1 MLSITQ
7 YIDSL
12 IAPMSFYLKLL
23 IYTLIVALIV
33 VVALKKKMLTI
44 DGTITAAA
52 LGYGFLYLGGISAF
66 CMLLFFFLTAS
77 ILSKVIGGHNTIEE
91 KGSIR
96 DTFQVL
102 ANGLPAFMFLFFSVV
117 TDNKI
122 MFLTGFAAALA
133 EAEADTFAGD
143 IGILSHKDPVSII
156 TFTKVPKGLSG
167 GVTVLGLCG
176 SLLGAVLVATL
187 FVGTYYLSLSMFLI
201 IVFSGFVGAI
211 FDSLL
216 GASIQ
221 VHYRD
226 DEGKLTEHKYDKEG
240 KENKR
245 ARGVPFI
252 NNDVVN
258 LLSGLFASS
267 IAALLAYFIS
277 SYLPLCS

>member
-12 IAPMSFYLKLL
+12 IEPLNFYLRFF

-33 VVALKKKMLTI
+33 VIALKKKLLTM
-44 DGTITAAA
+44 DGTLTAAA
-52 LGYGFLYLGGISAF
+52 LGYGFLYLGGVSAF
-66 CMLLFFFLTAS
+66 FMLLFFFLTAS

-91 KGSIR
+91 KGSVR
-96 DTFQVL
+96 DTFQVI
-102 ANGLPAFMFLFFSVV
+102 ANGLPAFMFLLFSSL
-117 TDNKI
+117 TGNRI

-133 EAEADTFAGD
+133 EAESDTFAGD
-143 IGILSHKDPVSII
+143 IGMLSHKDPVSII

-167 GVTVLGLCG
+167 GVTLLGLMG
-176 SLLGAVLVATL
+176 SLLGSMLVATL
-187 FVGTYYLSLSMFLI
+187 FIGTYYLSLSMFLI
-201 IVFSGFVGAI
+201 IVFSSFIGAL

-226 DEGKLTEHKYDKEG
+226 SKGKLTEHRYDKDG
-240 KENKR
+240 NENER
-245 ARGVPFI
+245 VRGIPFI

-258 LLSGLFASS
+258 LLSGLFSAS
-267 IAALLAYFIS
+267 IASLLAYFI
-277 SYLPLCS
+277 

>member
-7 YIDSL
+7 YIDSF
-12 IAPMSFYLKLL
+12 IDPMSFYLKLL

-33 VVALKKKMLTI
+33 VVALKKKLLTI
-44 DGTITAAA
+44 DGTITASA

-91 KGSIR
+91 KGSVR
-96 DTFQVL
+96 DTFQVI
-102 ANGLPAFMFLFFSVV
+102 ANGLPALMFLFFSAV
-117 TDNKI
+117 TDNRI

-143 IGILSHKDPVSII
+143 IGILSHNDPVSII
-156 TFTKVPKGLSG
+156 TFTRVPKGLSG
-167 GVTVLGLCG
+167 GVTLLGLMG
-176 SLLGAVLVATL
+176 SILGAVLVATL
-187 FVGTYYLSLSMFLI
+187 FIGTYYLSLVMFLI
-201 IVFSGFVGAI
+201 IVFSGFIGAL
-211 FDSLL
+211 FDSFL

-226 DEGKLTEHKYDKEG
+226 AEGKLTEHKYDKDG
-240 KENKR
+240 KKNER
-245 ARGVPFI
+245 ARGIPFI

-267 IAALLAYFIS
+267 VASLLAYFIA
-277 SYLPLCS
+277 

>member
-7 YIDSL
+7 YLDSL
-12 IAPMSFYLKLL
+12 MEPMNFYLKLL
-23 IYTLIVALIV
+23 IYTLVVALIV
-33 VVALKKKMLTI
+33 IVALKKRLLTV

-77 ILSKVIGGHNTIEE
+77 ILSKVIGGHNTLEE
-91 KGSIR
+91 KGSVR

-102 ANGLPAFMFLFFSVV
+102 ANGLPAFICLFFSVV
-117 TDNKI
+117 TDNKA
-122 MFLTGFAAALA
+122 MFLIGFAAALA

-167 GVTVLGLCG
+167 GVTLLGLCG
-176 SLLGAVLVATL
+176 AMLGAILVATL
-187 FVGTYYLSLSMFLI
+187 FVGTYYLSLSMFSI
-201 IVFSGFVGAI
+201 IVFSGFIGAL
-211 FDSLL
+211 FDSFL
-216 GASIQ
+216 GAAIQ

-226 DEGKLTEHKYDKEG
+226 ESGKLTECKYDKDG
-240 KENKR
+240 KLNKR
-245 ARGVPFI
+245 VRGIPFI

-267 IAALLAYFIS
+267 IAALLALFIS
-277 SYLPLCS
+277 